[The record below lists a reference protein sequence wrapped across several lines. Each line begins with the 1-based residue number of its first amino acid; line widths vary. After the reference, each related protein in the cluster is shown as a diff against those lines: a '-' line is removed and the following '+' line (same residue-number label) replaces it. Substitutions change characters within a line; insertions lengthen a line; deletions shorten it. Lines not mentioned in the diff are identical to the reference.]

1 MTSISN
7 LGTSLPVRTHSDL
20 TKVYVVGMGDA
31 PKQRTDQKTNLPKTN
46 PNGEITYGSGCILR
60 VLAKDGTVRNDKS
73 ASVHVT
79 EPASVYELGQVYE
92 ARGDI
97 FVQPYESNG
106 RVALSITVQALVP
119 ANATSAGNRPSTPA
133 APAEKPASS
142 KAA

>member
-1 MTSISN
+1 MSTST
-7 LGTSLPVRTHSDL
+7 LGTALPVRTHSDL
-20 TKVYVVGMGDA
+20 TKIVVVGMGDA
-31 PKQRTDQKTNLPKTN
+31 PKQRTDQKTNLPKVN

-73 ASVHVT
+73 ASIHVT

-119 ANATSAGNRPSTPA
+119 ANATAAGNRPSNS
-133 APAEKPASS
+133 APAEKPAQG